1 MNWFYLRLV
10 RDVKDYAC
18 NWSEQRKQLN
28 SSVNSQKQQAATQQS
43 KVQGSINQSQIS
55 NLQQLQQQ
63 FNNLEDQLRV
73 KNKQQQKQ
81 QSMMVSSQQQQ
92 QQRLLQIETE
102 IQKSYNFYTQML
114 KERKD
119 YLINELNTIVQ
130 YAVLNHTQ
138 NYNKQ
143 LKLKGKTCS

>member
-1 MNWFYLRLV
+1 MN
-10 RDVKDYAC
+10 
-18 NWSEQRKQLN
+18 QLN
-28 SSVNSQKQQAATQQS
+28 SSVNSQKQLSQS
-43 KVQGSINQSQIS
+43 SSQPQPGKVQGPVNNQNQIS

-73 KNKQQQKQ
+73 KNKQPQPL
-81 QSMMVSSQQQQ
+81 MMNNVQQQQ
-92 QQRLLQIETE
+92 QNARLLQIENE

-130 YAVLNHTQ
+130 FAVLNHTQ

-143 LKLKGKTCS
+143 LKLKCK

>member
-1 MNWFYLRLV
+1 M
-10 RDVKDYAC
+10 
-18 NWSEQRKQLN
+18 LN
-28 SSVNSQKQQAATQQS
+28 SCKQQQAHQQQQHQNTS
-43 KVQGSINQSQIS
+43 NQIQIS

-73 KNKQQQKQ
+73 KNKQQT
-81 QSMMVSSQQQQ
+81 MMLGSQQQQQ

-130 YAVLNHTQ
+130 YAVLNHSQ

-143 LKLKGKTCS
+143 LKLKGES

>member
-1 MNWFYLRLV
+1 MN
-10 RDVKDYAC
+10 
-18 NWSEQRKQLN
+18 QLN
-28 SSVNSQKQQAATQQS
+28 SSVNSQKQLSQS
-43 KVQGSINQSQIS
+43 SGQPKVQGPVNNQNQIS

-73 KNKQQQKQ
+73 KNKQQQQ
-81 QSMMVSSQQQQ
+81 PLMMNNVQQQQ
-92 QQRLLQIETE
+92 QNARLLQIENE

-130 YAVLNHTQ
+130 FAVLNHTQ

-143 LKLKGKTCS
+143 LKLKCKLFI

>member
-92 QQRLLQIETE
+92 QRLLQIETE